1 MFRRFAALVLMPVMA
16 LAVYVGAGFGLGMVP
31 VGPMAPASAAAGR
44 AGDSVELLL
53 VANPFHADLIFPVDG
68 AGTDW
73 AGFLADSALPGATH
87 VAIGWGDRAFY
98 LETPTLA
105 DITLGTAARAVLSL
119 GPAVLHVSWYV
130 RPMAGGDTRRL
141 TVSADQARRLA
152 AYVRSSFALDAA
164 GRPQIGPDARYAA
177 NDAFYEAT
185 GRWSP
190 LVTCNEWLARGLRAS
205 GIRTGFWAPFA
216 NGVMRYL
223 PEE

>member
-1 MFRRFAALVLMPVMA
+1 MPVMG
-16 LAVYVGAGFGLGMVP
+16 LAVYAGAGFGLGMVP
-31 VGPMAPASAAAGR
+31 VGPAVPIRSA
-44 AGDSVELLL
+44 DSVELLI
-53 VANPFHADLIFPVDG
+53 VANRFHADLIFPVEG

-73 AGFLADSALPGATH
+73 THFLGGATLPCATH

-105 DITLGTAARAVLSL
+105 DITLGTAASAVLGL
-119 GPAVLHVSWYV
+119 GPAVLHVSWYA
-130 RPMAGGDTRRL
+130 RPMAGGGTRRL
-141 TVSADQARRLA
+141 MVSPDQARRLA

-164 GRPQIGPDARYAA
+164 GRPQIVPSVRHAA

-216 NGVMRYL
+216 SGVTRYL